1 MFKRDSKGDSISG
14 DSISRGRELQPYP
27 HDLRST
33 HLANRRSVY
42 RARDYNDHLCLWKA
56 NSLRNCDHVPVP
68 DMPNEKTT
76 ESEWSEFVSNQMK
89 VTLCEHDRSEG
100 MRDVWIFFIVKCE
113 RISRECFIPTKFLW
127 IHTFFW
133 ESNGDFNERVSDFLE
148 PDHGLLKISH
158 YPRFSHFQELLF
170 ACAFPRFWASGDFWV
185 TREATNDIQKSQFA
199 PRIRAWSPTM
209 QISGPF
215 TFFALPVRY
224 DSFSFSFGL
233 FSRFLL
239 VFHAH
244 MAVILWFAF

>member
-1 MFKRDSKGDSISG
+1 MESKFAPKLWPCPSSRYAKRKDHGIGVEWICQQSDESNVMRAWPIRRHARCMN
-14 DSISRGRELQPYP
+14 IFYREMW
-27 HDLRST
+27 T
-33 HLANRRSVY
+33 HI
-42 RARDYNDHLCLWKA
+42 
-56 NSLRNCDHVPVP
+56 P
-68 DMPNEKTT
+68 
-76 ESEWSEFVSNQMK
+76 
-89 VTLCEHDRSEG
+89 
-100 MRDVWIFFIVKCE
+100 E
-113 RISRECFIPTKFLW
+113 RFIPTKFLW
-127 IHTFFW
+127 IHTVFR